1 VEQGFAMAKGPVTS
15 LIHFLRV
22 AATKF
27 DDGRLFQTYAAEARE
42 LADRLEGAK
51 YIRVG
56 TSSNRTRFLRRNHP
70 AIRSVATR

>member
-1 VEQGFAMAKGPVTS
+1 MAKGPVTS

-27 DDGRLFQTYAAEARE
+27 DDDGRLFQTYAAEARE

-56 TSSNRTRFLRRNHP
+56 TSSNRTP
-70 AIRSVATR
+70 IPEA